1 MKRLLLILTMVC
13 LASSGWAEKISREQA
28 LQKARQFM
36 SQKGKHGTLTA
47 AETAMT
53 KARRRSMQQVPDY
66 YYVFN
71 AGQDQGYVVVSGDDR
86 MAPILG
92 YANHGTFDVDK
103 IPCNMAAW
111 LEGYAEQIKYVQEH
125 PEAVVTRGD
134 VPTHADVGA
143 LISTTWGQ
151 NAPYNNLLPTYN
163 GQRCVTGCGAT
174 AMAQIMNYHGAPSSC
189 PDIPAYTTST
199 HGIAC
204 EALPATTFNWGN
216 MGSDDEVAKLMKYC
230 AYALQ
235 ADLDPGGTSAFDNMI
250 VTALTGYFGYGSGVQ
265 EAYHSTYGEADWDML
280 IYNEIA
286 NSRPVIL
293 IGQSPSAGG
302 HFFILHGYSV
312 SGGVGYYTV
321 NWGWDGFEDGNFLL
335 SAMDPKSI
343 GSGFNDN
350 QAVIVGISPS
360 DVTPY
365 QVTETVVLTT
375 EYIKLPDGDNTYT
388 IPAGYA
394 QFGPVYFHAKFVNK
408 LTRAYNI
415 QYNYMIYKDGEFLE
429 YLYQNPNTFTDFGP
443 GHYFPYPDQTGFYL
457 PNWDGDFGIS
467 FKTPGTYK
475 IVPVSRE
482 QGSEEW
488 HQNIGSDT
496 YFLTGVV
503 SSDMKLTMYVGDGP
517 GSDPTPEVTQ
527 ADLDE
532 LAALY
537 ADQKTAINDKIAA
550 LTANDTKLDAIA
562 KTLDEKKTGI
572 DAAAAKIKTLKDKLT
587 SQYLTAMQQSSY
599 STDLVVI
606 EARLR
611 TLQSEYDTAQKD
623 LAALQTKSAALAT
636 TLNTLLATVNT
647 ESAAV
652 ASITT
657 KAALD
662 ASKTKAADIK
672 DQQTDCNVSAETTKV
687 NTLETTALALS
698 VADIETSLASMDSK
712 VEADIAAAKK
722 AEDDAKDKEAKEKE
736 LAEAKKEL
744 TENYDNLAKLVNTKL
759 DVLAEYKKT
768 IANLEAAV
776 KDAQAAIDPVEK
788 KVTEI
793 KESLK
798 SDMLTAEQKAS
809 FQTQLDALAKA
820 KEDYAAALKTHQD
833 RLDVVEKDVND
844 TEAVLLKLKDEIT
857 TQKDKVTA
865 LTIDDDLT
873 AVKATYQ
880 SIETLEKAA
889 SPATDVEK
897 DLAAIKEDLDK
908 LSLESTSKDLAA
920 LETEVDKA
928 IAGGQEEFEKQQAE
942 KLAKAKGECQ
952 SAIDQ
957 LDALIKDHQA
967 SYDKLANAQED
978 LKAKL
983 KELEEVIAKLKTQYT
998 DIEKMLDELIAKQT
1012 RAEDDPIAKLQ
1023 EGLKKL
1029 ADNIAILE
1037 KQRQQIADQIGVLD
1051 TEMQQYAAVIETVKE
1066 TMSQLQ
1072 NSLAS
1077 ATAIADVESLTAS
1090 VTKASNTLKSDGVD
1104 AYNLYVENYGKV
1116 IDNINVLI
1124 DNVNSVDNQAD
1135 TLETAVQKET
1145 TSIQR
1150 VTVDESEVQGRYDMK
1165 GNPVD
1170 STYKGIQIIRLKN
1183 GRTIKLNVK

>member
-1 MKRLLLILTMVC
+1 
-13 LASSGWAEKISREQA
+13 
-28 LQKARQFM
+28 
-36 SQKGKHGTLTA
+36 
-47 AETAMT
+47 
-53 KARRRSMQQVPDY
+53 
-66 YYVFN
+66 
-71 AGQDQGYVVVSGDDR
+71 
-86 MAPILG
+86 
-92 YANHGTFDVDK
+92 
-103 IPCNMAAW
+103 
-111 LEGYAEQIKYVQEH
+111 
-125 PEAVVTRGD
+125 
-134 VPTHADVGA
+134 
-143 LISTTWGQ
+143 
-151 NAPYNNLLPTYN
+151 
-163 GQRCVTGCGAT
+163 
-174 AMAQIMNYHGAPSSC
+174 
-189 PDIPAYTTST
+189 
-199 HGIAC
+199 
-204 EALPATTFNWGN
+204 
-216 MGSDDEVAKLMKYC
+216 
-230 AYALQ
+230 
-235 ADLDPGGTSAFDNMI
+235 
-250 VTALTGYFGYGSGVQ
+250 
-265 EAYHSTYGEADWDML
+265 
-280 IYNEIA
+280 
-286 NSRPVIL
+286 
-293 IGQSPSAGG
+293 
-302 HFFILHGYSV
+302 
-312 SGGVGYYTV
+312 
-321 NWGWDGFEDGNFLL
+321 
-335 SAMDPKSI
+335 MDPKSI

-394 QFGPVYFHAKFVNK
+394 QFGPVYFYAKFVSR

-415 QYNYMIYKDGEFLE
+415 QYNYKVYKDGEFQE
-429 YLYQNPNTFTDFGP
+429 YLYQNPYTFTDFGP
-443 GHYFPYPDQTGFYL
+443 GQYFPYPDQTGFYL

-482 QGSEEW
+482 EGSDVWNE
-488 HQNIGSDT
+488 NIGSDT
-496 YFLTGVV
+496 YYLTGVV

-527 ADLDE
+527 ADLDA

-550 LTANDTKLDAIA
+550 LTANDTKLAAIA
-562 KTLDEKKTGI
+562 KTLDEKKAAI
-572 DAAAAKIKTLKDKLT
+572 DAAAAKIKALKDKLNN
-587 SQYLTAMQQSSY
+587 QYLTAQQQSSY
-599 STDLVVI
+599 STELQTI
-606 EARLR
+606 EAKLT

-623 LAALQTKSAALAT
+623 LAALQTKSATLAT
-636 TLNTLLATVNT
+636 TLNTLLTSVNT

-722 AEDDAKDKEAKEKE
+722 AEEDAKDKEAREKE

-1051 TEMQQYAAVIETVKE
+1051 TEMQQYAAVIETAKE
-1066 TMSQLQ
+1066 AMSQLQ

-1077 ATAIADVESLTAS
+1077 ASAIADVESLTAS

-1116 IDNINVLI
+1116 IANINVLI

-1170 STYKGIQIIRLKN
+1170 SSYKGLQIIRLKN
-1183 GRTIKLNVK
+1183 GKTIKLNVK

>member
-1 MKRLLLILTMVC
+1 M
-13 LASSGWAEKISREQA
+13 
-28 LQKARQFM
+28 
-36 SQKGKHGTLTA
+36 
-47 AETAMT
+47 
-53 KARRRSMQQVPDY
+53 
-66 YYVFN
+66 
-71 AGQDQGYVVVSGDDR
+71 
-86 MAPILG
+86 
-92 YANHGTFDVDK
+92 
-103 IPCNMAAW
+103 
-111 LEGYAEQIKYVQEH
+111 
-125 PEAVVTRGD
+125 
-134 VPTHADVGA
+134 
-143 LISTTWGQ
+143 
-151 NAPYNNLLPTYN
+151 
-163 GQRCVTGCGAT
+163 
-174 AMAQIMNYHGAPSSC
+174 
-189 PDIPAYTTST
+189 
-199 HGIAC
+199 
-204 EALPATTFNWGN
+204 
-216 MGSDDEVAKLMKYC
+216 
-230 AYALQ
+230 
-235 ADLDPGGTSAFDNMI
+235 
-250 VTALTGYFGYGSGVQ
+250 
-265 EAYHSTYGEADWDML
+265 
-280 IYNEIA
+280 
-286 NSRPVIL
+286 
-293 IGQSPSAGG
+293 
-302 HFFILHGYSV
+302 
-312 SGGVGYYTV
+312 
-321 NWGWDGFEDGNFLL
+321 
-335 SAMDPKSI
+335 
-343 GSGFNDN
+343 
-350 QAVIVGISPS
+350 
-360 DVTPY
+360 
-365 QVTETVVLTT
+365 
-375 EYIKLPDGDNTYT
+375 
-388 IPAGYA
+388 
-394 QFGPVYFHAKFVNK
+394 
-408 LTRAYNI
+408 
-415 QYNYMIYKDGEFLE
+415 
-429 YLYQNPNTFTDFGP
+429 
-443 GHYFPYPDQTGFYL
+443 
-457 PNWDGDFGIS
+457 
-467 FKTPGTYK
+467 
-475 IVPVSRE
+475 
-482 QGSEEW
+482 
-488 HQNIGSDT
+488 
-496 YFLTGVV
+496 
-503 SSDMKLTMYVGDGP
+503 
-517 GSDPTPEVTQ
+517 
-527 ADLDE
+527 
-532 LAALY
+532 
-537 ADQKTAINDKIAA
+537 
-550 LTANDTKLDAIA
+550 
-562 KTLDEKKTGI
+562 
-572 DAAAAKIKTLKDKLT
+572 
-587 SQYLTAMQQSSY
+587 
-599 STDLVVI
+599 
-606 EARLR
+606 
-611 TLQSEYDTAQKD
+611 
-623 LAALQTKSAALAT
+623 
-636 TLNTLLATVNT
+636 
-647 ESAAV
+647 
-652 ASITT
+652 
-657 KAALD
+657 
-662 ASKTKAADIK
+662 
-672 DQQTDCNVSAETTKV
+672 
-687 NTLETTALALS
+687 
-698 VADIETSLASMDSK
+698 
-712 VEADIAAAKK
+712 
-722 AEDDAKDKEAKEKE
+722 
-736 LAEAKKEL
+736 
-744 TENYDNLAKLVNTKL
+744 
-759 DVLAEYKKT
+759 
-768 IANLEAAV
+768 
-776 KDAQAAIDPVEK
+776 EK

-942 KLAKAKGECQ
+942 NLAKAKEDCQ
-952 SAIDQ
+952 DAIDQ

-1051 TEMQQYAAVIETVKE
+1051 TEMQQYSAVIETAKE

-1183 GRTIKLNVK
+1183 GKTIKLNVK